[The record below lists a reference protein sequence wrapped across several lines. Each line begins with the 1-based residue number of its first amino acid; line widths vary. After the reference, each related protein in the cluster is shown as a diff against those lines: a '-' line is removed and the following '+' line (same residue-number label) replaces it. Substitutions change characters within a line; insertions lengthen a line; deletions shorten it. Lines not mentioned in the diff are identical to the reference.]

1 MPNRSLSEW
10 LADIEARHPVE
21 IELGL
26 DRVSTVWKRLKG
38 NIDQSFLKTPKTIV
52 VAGTNGKGSCVAV
65 VQSVLVAHGYSVGAF
80 TSPHFLRYNERI
92 CIDGVQVSDQDIVN
106 AFEKIEIARDELRL
120 TYFEFNTLAA
130 LVIFMGKP
138 LDVIVLEVGLG
149 GRLDAVNIIDAD
161 VSVVTSVDIDHQ
173 DWLGD
178 TREKI
183 AREKLGIARS
193 DVPLLVGEQNLPA
206 GFTDLVDQSGARPI
220 YFGID
225 FYSQSD
231 VGGDKFSVILN
242 THQGSQKV
250 AGLSLTSL
258 LPVNVSLGLQALSSL
273 NIELFEQHCHEALE
287 RLDLNGRRQLVS
299 YRGVNVILDVAHNPA
314 AAAML
319 ASFVPPSAGKT
330 IAVAAVLNDKDWTG
344 IVKEM
349 MPVIDVWSIGEITDN
364 QRAMDARS
372 LINIVYNAGLK
383 GEHYS
388 SIQTAFRSAVE
399 KCSKHDQLVVFGSFS
414 VVSAVLTIIAEEG

>member
-26 DRVSTVWKRLKG
+26 ERVSTVWKRLKG
-38 NIDQSFLKTPKTIV
+38 DAEQTSIKTPKTIV

-106 AFEKIEIARDELRL
+106 AFEKIEMARDEIRL

-138 LDVIVLEVGLG
+138 LDIIVLEVGLG

-193 DVPLLVGEQNLPA
+193 NVPLLVGEQNLPV
-206 GFTDLVDQSGARPI
+206 GFTDRVNQSGARPI
-220 YFGID
+220 YYGTD
-225 FYSQSD
+225 FYSQTD
-231 VGGDKFSVILN
+231 ADGETFSAILT
-242 THQGSQKV
+242 THQGTQKI
-250 AGLSLTSL
+250 AGLSLKSL
-258 LPVNVSLGLQALSSL
+258 LPVNVSLGLQALCNL
-273 NIELFEQHCHEALE
+273 NIELLEQHCHAALE
-287 RLDLNGRRQLVS
+287 CLDLNGRRQLV
-299 YRGVNVILDVAHNPA
+299 RFKGVNVVLDVAHNPA

-319 ASFVPPSAGKT
+319 ASFVPPCSGKT
-330 IAVAAVLNDKDWTG
+330 IAVAAVLNDKDWAG

-364 QRAMDARS
+364 QRAMDTRS
-372 LINIVYNAGLK
+372 LFDIVYNAGLE
-383 GEHYS
+383 GESYS
-388 SIQTAFRSAVE
+388 SIQAAFREAVE
-399 KCSKHDQLVVFGSFS
+399 KCSIHDQLVVFGSFS
-414 VVSAVLTIIAEEG
+414 VVSAVLTIISEEG